1 MADMDLQQIRIY
13 AIMCVVVL
21 STCMEAQALVGAE
34 VFVSISSVAIP
45 HKCAVDLV
53 FWFWSSHVGRE
64 AILHP
69 SSHRLSAMRSRT
81 VSSLHGSD

>member
-1 MADMDLQQIRIY
+1 MADMDLQQIRSY

-21 STCMEAQALVGAE
+21 SICMEAQALVGAE

-45 HKCAVDLV
+45 HRCAVDLV
-53 FWFWSSHVGRE
+53 FWFWSSRVGRE
-64 AILHP
+64 AILRP